1 MPAQCTPAAKQDPD
15 SKPSISV
22 AGSAPPSPSQ
32 NLYAAA
38 VRALA
43 EAQNALSAANAA
55 PEVPM
60 ISVEESH
67 QRTRD
72 LEATLARERSRAAA
86 LGDALANQK
95 KELDA
100 LRDELV
106 TLKASHEKEVAKFAT
121 LTLERV
127 SMRRT
132 LDQQA
137 SEFRA
142 QMTALRT
149 AMVKRE
155 LEMQKRD
162 KVVKARDV
170 FMETVVERFGDLRKE
185 YDVAE
190 KAVVESRK
198 AMLDEW
204 KEINRIIGHS
214 SQGETAE
221 DTTVE
226 LLLTQRAAK
235 DSVQPRKSVDS
246 VRVPQNSTPGYAN
259 QSTTAVQQHVR
270 EAGNQVVQKSALG
283 PTAAIEGIR
292 VVIPAKRG
300 RMEAHPESSPPFK
313 RVNSAS
319 HHVRFATTKPND
331 LLSRL
336 DGQLPQQRKRIDQA
350 RPILR
355 SRPVPTAVAMV
366 PTVVDFKT
374 PTSEE
379 LDEHCS

>member
-1 MPAQCTPAAKQDPD
+1 MPAQCTSAAKQDPD
-15 SKPSISV
+15 SKPSISD

-32 NLYAAA
+32 TLYAAA

-72 LEATLARERSRAAA
+72 LETTLAQERSRAAVF
-86 LGDALANQK
+86 GDALANQK
-95 KELDA
+95 EELDA
-100 LRDELV
+100 LRDEFV
-106 TLKASHEKEVAKFAT
+106 ALKASHEKDVAEFAG
-121 LTLERV
+121 LTLERA
-127 SMRRT
+127 SMRRA

-162 KVVKARDV
+162 KVVKSRDV

-204 KEINRIIGHS
+204 KEINKIIGHA
-214 SQGETAE
+214 SQGEAAE
-221 DTTVE
+221 DTATK

-235 DSVQPRKSVDS
+235 DSVQPRNSVDS
-246 VRVPQNSTPGYAN
+246 VPQNSTPGYVN
-259 QSTTAVQQHVR
+259 PSTTTVQQHV
-270 EAGNQVVQKSALG
+270 EAGNQVVQKSVLG
-283 PTAAIEGIR
+283 PPAAIEGIR

-319 HHVRFATTKPND
+319 HHVRFSTAKPND

-336 DGQLPQQRKRIDQA
+336 DVQMPQQRKRIDQA

-355 SRPVPTAVAMV
+355 SRPTPTGVALV
-366 PTVVDFKT
+366 PTVVDFKP

-379 LDEHCS
+379 LDEHCL

>member
-38 VRALA
+38 VRALT

-72 LEATLARERSRAAA
+72 LEATLVQERSRAAA
-86 LGDALANQK
+86 FGDALANQK

-106 TLKASHEKEVAKFAT
+106 TLKASHEKELAEFAG

-127 SMRRT
+127 SMRKT

-162 KVVKARDV
+162 KVVKSRDV

-204 KEINRIIGHS
+204 KEINKIIG
-214 SQGETAE
+214 GEAAE
-221 DTTVE
+221 DTATK

-246 VRVPQNSTPGYAN
+246 VPQNSTPGYAN
-259 QSTTAVQQHVR
+259 QSTTAVQQHV
-270 EAGNQVVQKSALG
+270 EAGNQVVQKSALV
-283 PTAAIEGIR
+283 PPAAIEGIR

-319 HHVRFATTKPND
+319 HHVRFSTAKPND

-336 DGQLPQQRKRIDQA
+336 DGQMPQQRKRIDQA

-355 SRPVPTAVAMV
+355 SRPAPMGVALV
-366 PTVVDFKT
+366 PTVVDFR
-374 PTSEE
+374 PPSSEE
-379 LDEHCS
+379 LDEHCL